1 MIKNK
6 IFVTALAFV
15 GLLSIYSCDK
25 DEEEM
30 WFDNQYVFLEQHHF
44 TQSEVLEGN
53 SSHMFIDF
61 PTYSFDSSTGILTD
75 YGDNVEMNKSLQ
87 IILGTGSSAS
97 GDALSGEGTML
108 LGIEDISRYHTDFI
122 ITNLDANGTVYF
134 SYRDSVMVLLPN
146 EEWLS
151 TSSEIKE
158 ELDDNGEIGIIKYT
172 YTNRITNWGKLA
184 KENFIE
190 KDNIW

>member
-6 IFVTALAFV
+6 IFSTVLAFV
-15 GLLSIYSCDK
+15 GLLSIYSCEK

-44 TQSEVLEGN
+44 TKSELLEGN
-53 SSHMFIDF
+53 SSHTFFDF

-75 YGDNVEMNKSLQ
+75 YGDKVEMNKSLQ
-87 IILGTGSSAS
+87 LILGLGSSAS
-97 GDALSGEGTML
+97 GDALSGEGTIL
-108 LGIEDISRYHTDFI
+108 LGIDDISRYHTDFI
-122 ITNLDANGTVYF
+122 ITNLEANGTVYF

-158 ELDDNGEIGIIKYT
+158 ELDDNGKIGIIKYT

-184 KENFIE
+184 KENFIK
-190 KDNIW
+190 KDIW

>member
-6 IFVTALAFV
+6 IFLPVLAFV
-15 GLLSIYSCDK
+15 GLLSIYSCEK
-25 DEEEM
+25 DEEM

-44 TQSEVLEGN
+44 TQSELLEGN
-53 SSHMFIDF
+53 SSHLFIDF

-75 YGDNVEMNKSLQ
+75 FGEDVEMNKSVQ
-87 IILGTGSSAS
+87 IILGIGSSAS
-97 GDALSGEGTML
+97 GDAMSGEATAL
-108 LGIEDISRYHTDFI
+108 LGIKDISGYHTDFN
-122 ITNLDANGTVYF
+122 ITNIEANGTVHF

-146 EEWLS
+146 EEWLR

-158 ELDDNGEIGIIKYT
+158 ELDDNGEIGIVKYT

-184 KENFIE
+184 KENFIK
-190 KDNIW
+190 KDIW